1 MEVLVFK
8 TSVQDSNNVQTV
20 RAALD
25 ALTGVQK
32 WNFDL
37 QDADN
42 ILRVVANDLSPRK
55 VELVLHYAGFAC
67 EELPD

>member
-25 ALTGVQK
+25 ALNRCTEME
-32 WNFDL
+32 
-37 QDADN
+37 
-42 ILRVVANDLSPRK
+42 LRP
-55 VELVLHYAGFAC
+55 AGC
-67 EELPD
+67 R